1 MGRMSGMQPGSNAVA
16 TDLEVRPFR
25 DDDWPAVHA
34 IYADGIATGNATFET
49 EVPAFERWLEAH
61 PPEYRFV
68 GARGRDIAGW
78 VAASPV
84 SDRCA
89 YAGVIEH
96 SVYVDARMR
105 GRGVG
110 HRLLDALI
118 QRAEASGVW
127 TIQSGIF
134 PENVAS
140 IALHRRCGFRVVGTR
155 ERLGR
160 LNGVWRDVLL
170 MERRKP

>member
-1 MGRMSGMQPGSNAVA
+1 MDRMRGMQAGSNVVA
-16 TDLEVRPFR
+16 TDLQVRSFR

-34 IYADGIATGNATFET
+34 IYAEGIATGNATFET
-49 EVPAFERWLEAH
+49 EVPALERWLEAH
-61 PPEYRFV
+61 PPAYRFV
-68 GARGRDIAGW
+68 ATRAGDVAGW

-105 GRGVG
+105 GQGVG
-110 HRLLDALI
+110 RRLLKALI
-118 QRAEASGVW
+118 ERADGSGIW

-140 IALHRRCGFRVVGTR
+140 VELHQRCGFRVVGTR
-155 ERLGR
+155 ERLGQ
-160 LNGVWRDVLL
+160 LHGVWRDVLL

>member
-1 MGRMSGMQPGSNAVA
+1 MGRMVGMQAGSNSVA
-16 TDLEVRPFR
+16 ADLEVRPFR
-25 DDDWPAVHA
+25 DDDWPRVRA

-49 EVPAFERWLEAH
+49 EVPTFERWLEGH
-61 PPEYRFV
+61 PSEYRFV
-68 GARGRDIAGW
+68 ATRAADVAGW
-78 VAASPV
+78 VAAWPV

-105 GRGVG
+105 GQGVG
-110 HRLLDALI
+110 HRLVNALVE
-118 QRAEASGVW
+118 RADASGIW

-140 IALHRRCGFRVVGTR
+140 VELHQRCGFRVVGRR
-155 ERLGR
+155 ERLGQ